1 MGFQLQTQE
10 EIFLW
15 RMYKYWKNGISCR
28 QYRKDYSKDVEAVT
42 SIDNMMK
49 EKENIEAQINTARSQ
64 R

>member
-1 MGFQLQTQE
+1 MGFQLKSPE
-10 EIFLW
+10 ESYLW
-15 RMYKYWKNGISCR
+15 RMYQFYKKGISPR
-28 QYRKDYSKDVEAVT
+28 EFKRIQHKDVEAVT